1 MPYGINLGSGKN
13 FLKGYELVAMNGKSS
28 NFLKSIRKLLRRKTA
43 VFGMAVCL
51 LMVLL
56 ALFGNLITPYG
67 FDEVNTDNK
76 LAPPSLEHW
85 FGTDDLGRDLFSR
98 VAYGARITL
107 TVSIASVAVALVLG
121 TVIGVTAGFIGGKVD
136 AVLSMCI
143 EAICAFPT
151 ILIGLTLAT
160 VLGAGITNI
169 VFAIGIANTPAFAR
183 LLRSMTLSIRERE
196 YIESAVTIGLN
207 RFEIMFRH
215 VFPNLVSVLIVQT
228 TLAAASAILSESSL
242 SFMGLGIQAPAASW
256 GTMLRTGYDY
266 MAKAPWMSIFPGIA
280 IMLTVLSLNY
290 FGDGL
295 RDALDVKIRV
305 D

>member
-1 MPYGINLGSGKN
+1 M
-13 FLKGYELVAMNGKSS
+13 
-28 NFLKSIRKLLRRKTA
+28 
-43 VFGMAVCL
+43 FGMAVCL

-143 EAICAFPT
+143 EAICAFPHDFDRAY
-151 ILIGLTLAT
+151 LGHCVGCGHHQHCVRHWHCKYPCLCPAASQHDFEHS
-160 VLGAGITNI
+160 GAGIYRKRGHHW
-169 VFAIGIANTPAFAR
+169 AQP
-183 LLRSMTLSIRERE
+183 L
-196 YIESAVTIGLN
+196 
-207 RFEIMFRH
+207 
-215 VFPNLVSVLIVQT
+215 
-228 TLAAASAILSESSL
+228 
-242 SFMGLGIQAPAASW
+242 
-256 GTMLRTGYDY
+256 
-266 MAKAPWMSIFPGIA
+266 
-280 IMLTVLSLNY
+280 
-290 FGDGL
+290 
-295 RDALDVKIRV
+295 
-305 D
+305 

>member
-1 MPYGINLGSGKN
+1 MIVMK
-13 FLKGYELVAMNGKSS
+13 KKSS
-28 NFLKSIRKLLRRKTA
+28 NFLKAVRKLFRRTTA
-43 VFGMAVCL
+43 VLGIAVL
-51 LMVLL
+51 VMMILL
-56 ALFGNLITPYG
+56 ALFGNVISAYD
-67 FDEVNTDNK
+67 FDEVDTENK
-76 LAPPSLEHW
+76 LAAPSAQHW

-98 VAYGARITL
+98 IAYGARITL
-107 TVSIASVAVALVLG
+107 TVSIASVLVALVLG
-121 TVIGVTAGFIGGKVD
+121 TLIGVTAGFIGGKVD
-136 AVLSMCI
+136 ATLSMII

-196 YIESAVTIGLN
+196 YIESAVTVGLS
-207 RFEIMFRH
+207 RIEIMFKH

-228 TLAAASAILSESSL
+228 TIAAASAILSESSL

-266 MAKAPWMSIFPGIA
+266 ISKAPWMSIFPGVA

>member
-1 MPYGINLGSGKN
+1 MK
-13 FLKGYELVAMNGKSS
+13 KKSS
-28 NFLKSIRKLLRRKTA
+28 NSVKVIRKLLRRKTA
-43 VFGMAVCL
+43 VIGMAVCL
-51 LMVLL
+51 LMILL
-56 ALFGNLITPYG
+56 ACFGNLICPYD
-67 FDEVNTDNK
+67 FDEVDTANK
-76 LAPPSLEHW
+76 LAAPSWEHW
-85 FGTDDLGRDLFSR
+85 FGTDDLGRDLFAR

-121 TVIGVTAGFIGGKVD
+121 TLIGVTAGFIGGKVD
-136 AVLSMCI
+136 AVLSMVI
-143 EAICAFPT
+143 ESICAFPT

-160 VLGAGITNI
+160 VLGAGVTNI

-207 RFEIMFRH
+207 KAEIMLKH
-215 VFPNLVSVLIVQT
+215 IFPNLVSVLIVQT

-242 SFMGLGIQAPAASW
+242 SFMGLGVQAPAASW

-266 MAKAPWMSIFPGIA
+266 ISKAPWMSIFPGLS

-295 RDALDVKIRV
+295 RDALDAKIRV

>member
-1 MPYGINLGSGKN
+1 M
-13 FLKGYELVAMNGKSS
+13 
-28 NFLKSIRKLLRRKTA
+28 
-43 VFGMAVCL
+43 FGMVVCL

-56 ALFGNLITPYG
+56 ALFGNMITPYD
-67 FDEVNTDNK
+67 FDQVDTENK
-76 LAPPSLEHW
+76 LAAPSLEHW
-85 FGTDDLGRDLFSR
+85 FGTDDLGRDLFS
-98 VAYGARITL
+98 ITL

-121 TVIGVTAGFIGGKVD
+121 TLIGVTAGFIGGKVD

-215 VFPNLVSVLIVQT
+215 IFPNLVSVLIVQT

-280 IMLTVLSLNY
+280 IMLTVLSLN
-290 FGDGL
+290 
-295 RDALDVKIRV
+295 
-305 D
+305 

>member
-1 MPYGINLGSGKN
+1 LYFRLNDMKNKSGN
-13 FLKGYELVAMNGKSS
+13 FIKVL
-28 NFLKSIRKLLRRKTA
+28 RKLMRRKTA
-43 VFGMAVCL
+43 VFGMVVCL
-51 LMVLL
+51 LMIFL
-56 ALFGNLITPYG
+56 ACFGNLICPYEY
-67 FDEVNTDNK
+67 DQVETANK
-76 LAPPSLEHW
+76 MAAPSAEHW
-85 FGTDDLGRDLFSR
+85 FGTDDLGRDLFAR

-121 TVIGVTAGFIGGKVD
+121 TLIGVTAGFIGGKVD
-136 AVLSMCI
+136 AVLSMVI

-183 LLRSMTLSIRERE
+183 LLRSMTLTIRERE

-207 RFEIMFRH
+207 KAEIMLRH

-266 MAKAPWMSIFPGIA
+266 ISQSPWMSIFPGLA

>member
-1 MPYGINLGSGKN
+1 MHK
-13 FLKGYELVAMNGKSS
+13 KSS
-28 NFLKSIRKLLRRKTA
+28 NFMKSVRKLFRRQTA

-51 LMVLL
+51 LMILL
-56 ALFGNLITPYG
+56 ACFGNLLCPYG
-67 FDEVNTDNK
+67 PFDVDTANK
-76 LAPPSLEHW
+76 LAAPSAAHW
-85 FGTDDLGRDLFSR
+85 MGTDDLGRDLFSR
-98 VAYGARITL
+98 IAYGARITL
-107 TVSIASVAVALVLG
+107 TVSIASVAVALTLG
-121 TVIGVTAGFIGGKVD
+121 TIIGVSAGFIGGKID
-136 AVLSMCI
+136 ACLSMVI

-160 VLGAGITNI
+160 ILGAGISNI
-169 VFAIGIANTPAFAR
+169 VLAIGIANTPAFAR
-183 LLRSMTLSIRERE
+183 LLRSMTLTIRERE

-207 RFEIMFRH
+207 RVEIMFKH
-215 VFPNLVSVLIVQT
+215 IFPNLVSVLIVQS

-266 MAKAPWMSIFPGIA
+266 ISKAPWMSICPGIA

>member
-1 MPYGINLGSGKN
+1 MVDMK
-13 FLKGYELVAMNGKSS
+13 KKSS
-28 NFLKSIRKLLRRKTA
+28 NFLKAVRKLFRRTTA
-43 VFGMAVCL
+43 VLGIAVL
-51 LMVLL
+51 VMMILL
-56 ALFGNLITPYG
+56 ALFGNVISAYD
-67 FDEVNTDNK
+67 FDEVDTENK
-76 LAPPSLEHW
+76 LAAPSAQHW

-98 VAYGARITL
+98 IAYGARITL
-107 TVSIASVAVALVLG
+107 TVSIASVLVALVLG
-121 TVIGVTAGFIGGKVD
+121 TLIGVTAGFIGGKVD
-136 AVLSMCI
+136 AMLSMII

-151 ILIGLTLAT
+151 ILVGLTLAT
-160 VLGAGITNI
+160 VLGAGVTNI

-196 YIESAVTIGLN
+196 YIESAVTVGLS
-207 RFEIMFRH
+207 RVEIMFKH

-228 TLAAASAILSESSL
+228 TIAAASAILSESSL

-266 MAKAPWMSIFPGIA
+266 ISKAPWMSIFPGVA

>member
-1 MPYGINLGSGKN
+1 MVDMK
-13 FLKGYELVAMNGKSS
+13 KKSS
-28 NFLKSIRKLLRRKTA
+28 NFLKAVRKLFRRTTA
-43 VFGMAVCL
+43 VLGIAVL
-51 LMVLL
+51 VMMILL
-56 ALFGNLITPYG
+56 ALFGNVLSAYD
-67 FDEVNTDNK
+67 FDEVDTENK
-76 LAPPSLEHW
+76 LAAPSAQHW

-98 VAYGARITL
+98 IAYGARITL
-107 TVSIASVAVALVLG
+107 TVSIASVLVALVLG
-121 TVIGVTAGFIGGKVD
+121 TLIGVTAGFIGGKVD
-136 AVLSMCI
+136 AMLSMII

-151 ILIGLTLAT
+151 ILVGLTLAT
-160 VLGAGITNI
+160 VLGAGVTNI

-196 YIESAVTIGLN
+196 YIESAVTVGLS
-207 RFEIMFRH
+207 RVEIMFKH

-228 TLAAASAILSESSL
+228 TIAAASAILSESSL

-266 MAKAPWMSIFPGIA
+266 ISKAPWMSIFPGVA

>member
-1 MPYGINLGSGKN
+1 MK
-13 FLKGYELVAMNGKSS
+13 KKSS
-28 NFLKSIRKLLRRKTA
+28 NFLKAVRKLFRRTTA
-43 VFGMAVCL
+43 VLGIAVL
-51 LMVLL
+51 VMMILL
-56 ALFGNLITPYG
+56 ALFGNVISAYD
-67 FDEVNTDNK
+67 FDEVDTENK
-76 LAPPSLEHW
+76 LAAPSAQHW

-98 VAYGARITL
+98 IAYGARITL
-107 TVSIASVAVALVLG
+107 TVSIASVLVALVLG
-121 TVIGVTAGFIGGKVD
+121 TLIGVTAGFIGGKVD
-136 AVLSMCI
+136 AMLSMII

-151 ILIGLTLAT
+151 ILVGLTLAT
-160 VLGAGITNI
+160 VLGAGVTNI

-196 YIESAVTIGLN
+196 YIESAVTVGLS
-207 RFEIMFRH
+207 RVEIMFKH

-228 TLAAASAILSESSL
+228 TIAAASAILSESSL

-266 MAKAPWMSIFPGIA
+266 ISKAPWMSIFPGVA

>member
-1 MPYGINLGSGKN
+1 MKMT
-13 FLKGYELVAMNGKSS
+13 KESS
-28 NFLKSIRKLLRRKTA
+28 NSIKSLRKLLRRPTA
-43 VFGMAVCL
+43 TFGIVVCL
-51 LMVLL
+51 LMVLI
-56 ALFGNLITPYG
+56 AVFGNVICPYG
-67 FDEVNTDNK
+67 FDEVDTSNK
-76 LAPPSLEHW
+76 LAAPTWQHW
-85 FGTDDLGRDLFSR
+85 FGTDDLGRDLFAR
-98 VAYGARITL
+98 IAYGARITL
-107 TVSIASVAVALVLG
+107 TVSIGSVAVALVLG
-121 TVIGVTAGFIGGKVD
+121 TLIGVTAGFIGGKVD
-136 AVLSMCI
+136 AVLSTII

-169 VFAIGIANTPAFAR
+169 VLAIGIANTPAFAR

-196 YIESAVTIGLN
+196 YIESAVTIGLT
-207 RFEIMFRH
+207 RMEIMFKH
-215 VFPNLVSVLIVQT
+215 IFPNLVSVLIVQT
-228 TLAAASAILSESSL
+228 TIAAASAILSESSL

-266 MAKAPWMSIFPGIA
+266 ISKAPWMSLFPGVA